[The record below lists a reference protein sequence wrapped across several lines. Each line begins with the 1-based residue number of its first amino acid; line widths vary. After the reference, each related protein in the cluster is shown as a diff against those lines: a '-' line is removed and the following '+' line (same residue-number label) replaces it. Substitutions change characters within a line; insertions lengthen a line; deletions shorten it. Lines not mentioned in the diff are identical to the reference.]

1 MKILMVNKFLHLNG
15 GSETY
20 IFNLGNELIRQ
31 GHDVQYFGMEHEKR
45 IVGNQLDVY
54 TDNMDFHTGKLQK
67 LLYPFKIIFS
77 LEAYKKM
84 LKVLEDYKPDV
95 VHVNNFNF
103 QLTPSILYAVKKYN
117 KKRKKD
123 IKIIYTAHDTQ
134 LVCPNHLMQNP
145 VTKERCVACL
155 QKGVL
160 QCTKNKCIHGSGI
173 KSLLGTMENILYKTL
188 KSYRVFDAIICPS
201 QFIKSKLDSDSVL
214 RQKTLVLHN
223 FVEIVK
229 SDKELKKEDY
239 ILYFGRFSEEKGIKT
254 LLEVCKRLDDINFH
268 FAGSGPL
275 EKEIQE
281 ISNIELKGFLSGTEL
296 TDEIRKAKLVVFPSE
311 CYENCPFTVMEAQLC
326 GTPVLASDLGGIPE
340 LMNNNV
346 SGELFEAG
354 NKNELI
360 KKIDKLWKYPEII
373 KKYEENC
380 KKVKFDTLEQYTVK
394 MIEIYKK

>member
-1 MKILMVNKFLHLNG
+1 MVNKFLHPNG

-31 GHDVQYFGMEHEKR
+31 GHEVEYFGMEHEKR
-45 IVGNQLDVY
+45 IVGNHLELY

-67 LLYPFKIIFS
+67 LLYPFKILYS
-77 LEAYKKM
+77 REAYQKM
-84 LKVLEDYKPDV
+84 MRLLKSFQPDV

-103 QLTPSILYAVKKYN
+103 QLTPSILYAIRDYNRSRKTEVK
-117 KKRKKD
+117 
-123 IKIIYTAHDTQ
+123 IVYTAHDTQ

-145 VTKERCVACL
+145 ITKERCDACL
-155 QKGVL
+155 HSGGI

-173 KSLLGTMENILYKTL
+173 KSFLGTVENILYKTL
-188 KSYRVFDAIICPS
+188 KSYKLFDIIICPS

-214 RQKTLVLHN
+214 QEKTVVLYN
-223 FVEIVK
+223 FVEVVK
-229 SDKELKKEDY
+229 SNKEIKKEDY

-254 LLEVCKRLDDINFH
+254 LIEVCKRLKNINFH

-275 EKEIQE
+275 EKEIRE
-281 ISNIELKGFLSGTEL
+281 IPNIELRGFLSGEAL

-326 GTPVLASDLGGIPE
+326 GTPLLASDLGGIPE
-340 LMNNNV
+340 LMKNNV

-354 NKNELI
+354 NKEELI
-360 KKIDKLWKYPEII
+360 NKIDYLWKNPEVIR
-373 KKYEENC
+373 KYEENC
-380 KKVKFDTLEQYTVK
+380 KKVNFDTLEQYTMK
-394 MIEIYKK
+394 MIDIYQK